1 MSKVPQSDTA
11 LSDTSHTAVNA
22 ASPAAD
28 AAAQSARATVAAES
42 SAESE
47 TAAAKP
53 VKKKK
58 REIRIEHKVPGRIR
72 MKIPSAKNNPEFL
85 ALFQNVFS
93 SVNGITKVKAKPE
106 TGSIV
111 IHYDLKREAEFQT
124 HFHHCCAQHD
134 MTVKAA
140 RPGDEI
146 EEIAKK
152 IEAEAEFLAERSEA
166 VRATVDLFKKV
177 DYQIKAMTDNTL
189 DLKIVLVGGLAVATF
204 VEIGA
209 EAATPMWVTLA
220 LFAVNHFVELKQ
232 ETRSP
237 APAAP
242 LLPATR

>member
-1 MSKVPQSDTA
+1 MSKVPQ
-11 LSDTSHTAVNA
+11 
-22 ASPAAD
+22 AD
-28 AAAQSARATVAAES
+28 AAPSDASQTVATGAS
-42 SAESE
+42 SAAAAQGEGG
-47 TAAAKP
+47 AAKP
-53 VKKKK
+53 LKKKK
-58 REIRIEHKVPGRIR
+58 REVRIEHKVPGRIR

-111 IHYDLKREAEFQT
+111 IHYDLQREAEFQT

-140 RPGDEI
+140 LPGDEI
-146 EEIAKK
+146 DEIAKT

-166 VRATVDLFKKV
+166 VRATVDLFKKL
-177 DYQIKAMTDNTL
+177 DYQIKAMTGNTV

-220 LFAVNHFVELKQ
+220 LFAVNHFVEMKQ

-237 APAAP
+237 VAPVAMLPAA
-242 LLPATR
+242 R

>member
-1 MSKVPQSDTA
+1 MSKVPQSD
-11 LSDTSHTAVNA
+11 A
-22 ASPAAD
+22 ARGDSAHPAANG
-28 AAAQSARATVAAES
+28 ASAS
-42 SAESE
+42 KSASASASADGEA
-47 TAAAKP
+47 AAAKP
-53 VKKKK
+53 ARKKKHQV
-58 REIRIEHKVPGRIR
+58 RIEHKVPGRIR

-111 IHYDLKREAEFQT
+111 IHYDPQREAEFHS
-124 HFHHCCAQHD
+124 HFHHCCAQND
-134 MTVKAA
+134 MTVSAA

-146 EEIAKK
+146 DELAKK

-166 VRATVDLFKKV
+166 VRATVDLVKKV
-177 DYQIKAMTDNTL
+177 DYQIKAMTGNTI

-220 LFAVNHFVELKQ
+220 LFAVNHFVEMKH
-232 ETRSP
+232 ETRSQAAP
-237 APAAP
+237 APM
-242 LLPATR
+242 LPAPR

>member
-1 MSKVPQSDTA
+1 MSKAPQSDAA
-11 LSDTSHTAVNA
+11 LGDTSNTAESDSFTA
-22 ASPAAD
+22 AS
-28 AAAQSARATVAAES
+28 VA
-42 SAESE
+42 E
-47 TAAAKP
+47 TAAAATSAEGEAVAAKRA
-53 VKKKK
+53 KKKK

-124 HFHHCCAQHD
+124 HFHHCCAQND

-152 IEAEAEFLAERSEA
+152 IEAEAEFLAERSQA

-177 DYQIKAMTDNTL
+177 DYQIKAMTGNTI

-209 EAATPMWVTLA
+209 EAATPMWVTLG
-220 LFAVNHFVELKQ
+220 LFAVNHFVEMKQ
-232 ETRSP
+232 ETRSQADS
-237 APAAP
+237 APMLAA
-242 LLPATR
+242 AR